1 VSMTD
6 DHYQVDVACQL
17 HPLTIEA
24 GESGSSIQGRAIA
37 PVEEEEEDIYL
48 TQINCSSISA
58 IFELQQ

>member
-1 VSMTD
+1 MTD

-37 PVEEEEEDIYL
+37 AVEEEEEEDIYL